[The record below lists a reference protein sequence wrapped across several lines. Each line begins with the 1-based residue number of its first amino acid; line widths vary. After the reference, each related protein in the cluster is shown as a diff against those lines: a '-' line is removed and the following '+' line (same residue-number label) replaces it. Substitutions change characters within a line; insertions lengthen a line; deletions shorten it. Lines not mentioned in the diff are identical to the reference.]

1 MEEVLT
7 NKMLQ
12 ESLKKRGEQRLAK
25 FNWSS
30 ASNELKEVFKT
41 AAKHGK

>member
-12 ESLKKRGEQRLAK
+12 ESLKEKGKQRLTNFTWPRAG
-25 FNWSS
+25 
-30 ASNELKEVFKT
+30 NELKEVFKT
-41 AAKHGK
+41 AANHGK